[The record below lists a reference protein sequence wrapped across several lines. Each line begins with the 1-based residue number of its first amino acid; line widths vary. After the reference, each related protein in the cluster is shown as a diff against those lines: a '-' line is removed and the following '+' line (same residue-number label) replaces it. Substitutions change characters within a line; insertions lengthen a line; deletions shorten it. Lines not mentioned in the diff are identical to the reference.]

1 MSERAAEQ
9 LDTLQAKRQNEEAA
23 DTADEFVPARGL
35 TAPLLRLAEASG
47 TNAAGLSPTIRRQ
60 LLQLQASHGNHYV
73 QRLAARGRNDGHQ
86 GRADP
91 AIGHANASR
100 SGPATAPDA
109 TSRDGASKPAP
120 GARARKAARGAAQP
134 TAQHSNVEPN
144 LSRGARPTGTKRRRG
159 GPGIVQ
165 RSLVLGPVEAN
176 EQHQSEQAAT
186 EAAAAEVEAAP
197 PAAGTAPAGAAPPPA
212 TGGAPPPAEAA
223 PAASG
228 GDVPVGDGTEESAP
242 RESQPEETPAEAG
255 AGGSTA
261 ESQPDIANAAQAEA
275 GESRG
280 GGAAAPNVP
289 TAGLASPG
297 EAQADAKSAVGGQ
310 ASPPTGG
317 RGEDEASAA
326 DEQPALSA
334 EALDPQI
341 AALVADF
348 AAEFGSR
355 QDEVSGTAGQL
366 LDPSLRSAA
375 AKLIPDRRD
384 ELMGPQLQR
393 SALPGA
399 GPAGRIQRSV
409 AGIQREKGTGTLPTQ
424 KVKVTIPNWPKM
436 PLFKDVN
443 LGSWFL
449 LSGEIESPAWEGE
462 AKPPDHLRD
471 DTKESELQLT
481 ADGKVSGY
489 SATFYKETMGK
500 VGGADLEGQVGVEVT
515 NKSVKV
521 SGVSLKFPD
530 WGGEDGTLLAVGQL
544 DFSILEWET
553 GEPPA
558 VMVLSYVKK
567 LGMKSDFMLDG
578 WKMSGNLHVPV
589 KFSMKPNPAKVAEF
603 VTRVIGPRLAAAA
616 PAGLA
621 IGAPLLAGG
630 VCLAI
635 WMNAIQAGEDFA
647 TAIDYAKQNTLGYV
661 TEYFYTIMGH
671 EASKYS
677 NGGASAGKAAAQKVL
692 DGLRWDELPAGAQAK
707 IREEYLDA
715 GSLNMPGVQASIWN
729 KYRGEAIAWYRKEH
743 DWDAWAY
750 DKGLP
755 SDLRSLIRT
764 LDIAGP
770 PWSITNY

>member
-1 MSERAAEQ
+1 
-9 LDTLQAKRQNEEAA
+9 
-23 DTADEFVPARGL
+23 
-35 TAPLLRLAEASG
+35 
-47 TNAAGLSPTIRRQ
+47 
-60 LLQLQASHGNHYV
+60 
-73 QRLAARGRNDGHQ
+73 
-86 GRADP
+86 
-91 AIGHANASR
+91 
-100 SGPATAPDA
+100 
-109 TSRDGASKPAP
+109 
-120 GARARKAARGAAQP
+120 
-134 TAQHSNVEPN
+134 
-144 LSRGARPTGTKRRRG
+144 
-159 GPGIVQ
+159 
-165 RSLVLGPVEAN
+165 
-176 EQHQSEQAAT
+176 
-186 EAAAAEVEAAP
+186 
-197 PAAGTAPAGAAPPPA
+197 
-212 TGGAPPPAEAA
+212 
-223 PAASG
+223 
-228 GDVPVGDGTEESAP
+228 
-242 RESQPEETPAEAG
+242 
-255 AGGSTA
+255 TA
-261 ESQPDIANAAQAEA
+261 ESKPDIADAAQAEA

-317 RGEDEASAA
+317 RGDDEASAA

-334 EALDPQI
+334 DALDPQI

-348 AAEFGSR
+348 MAEFGSR

-384 ELMGPQLQR
+384 ELMLQR

-409 AGIQREKGTGTLPTQ
+409 AGIQRAKGTGTLPTQ

-443 LGSWFL
+443 VGSWFL
-449 LSGEIESPAWEGE
+449 LSGEIESPTWEGE

-471 DTKESELQLT
+471 DTKESELQFT

-489 SATFYKETMGK
+489 SATFHKETLGQ
-500 VGGADLEGQVGVEVT
+500 VGDAELEGQVGVEVT

-521 SGVSLKFPD
+521 SGLSLKFPD
-530 WGGEDGTLLAVGQL
+530 WGGEGAVLAQGQL
-544 DFSILEWET
+544 DFSLLEWEA

-567 LGMKSDFMLDG
+567 LGMKSNFTLDG
-578 WKMSGNLHVPV
+578 WTMSGNLHLPV

-621 IGAPLLAGG
+621 IGAPLVAGG

-635 WMNAIQAGEDFA
+635 WMNAIRAGEDFA

-661 TEYFYTIMGH
+661 TGYFYTIMGY
-671 EASKYS
+671 ESSKYS

-692 DGLRWDELPAGAQAK
+692 DDLRWGELPAGAQAK
-707 IREEYLDA
+707 IRAEYVDA

-755 SDLRSLIRT
+755 SDLRSLIKT

>member
-1 MSERAAEQ
+1 
-9 LDTLQAKRQNEEAA
+9 
-23 DTADEFVPARGL
+23 
-35 TAPLLRLAEASG
+35 
-47 TNAAGLSPTIRRQ
+47 
-60 LLQLQASHGNHYV
+60 
-73 QRLAARGRNDGHQ
+73 
-86 GRADP
+86 
-91 AIGHANASR
+91 
-100 SGPATAPDA
+100 
-109 TSRDGASKPAP
+109 
-120 GARARKAARGAAQP
+120 
-134 TAQHSNVEPN
+134 
-144 LSRGARPTGTKRRRG
+144 
-159 GPGIVQ
+159 VQ

-176 EQHQSEQAAT
+176 EQHQSEQGAT

-197 PAAGTAPAGAAPPPA
+197 PAAGTAPTGAAPPPA
-212 TGGAPPPAEAA
+212 TGGATPPAEGP

-228 GDVPVGDGTEESAP
+228 GDVPVGGGTEESAP
-242 RESQPEETPAEAG
+242 RESQPEETPGEAG

-261 ESQPDIANAAQAEA
+261 EGQPDIANAAQAED

-317 RGEDEASAA
+317 RGEDEASAV

-334 EALDPQI
+334 DALDPQI

-348 AAEFGSR
+348 TAEFGSR

-384 ELMGPQLQR
+384 ELMLQR

-409 AGIQREKGTGTLPTQ
+409 AGIQRAKGTGTQPTQ
-424 KVKVTIPNWPKM
+424 KVKITIPNWPKM

-443 LGSWFL
+443 IGSWFL
-449 LSGEIESPAWEGE
+449 LSGEIESPTWEGE

-471 DTKESELQLT
+471 DTKESELQFT

-489 SATFYKETMGK
+489 
-500 VGGADLEGQVGVEVT
+500 GVEVT

-521 SGVSLKFPD
+521 SGLSLKFPD
-530 WGGEDGTLLAVGQL
+530 WGGEDGTLLAAGQL
-544 DFSILEWET
+544 DFSLLEWEK
-553 GEPPA
+553 GELPA

-567 LGMKSDFMLDG
+567 LGMKSSFTVDG
-578 WKMSGNLHVPV
+578 WTMSGNLHLPV

-621 IGAPLLAGG
+621 IGAPLVAGG

-635 WMNAIQAGEDFA
+635 WLNAIRAGEDFA

-661 TEYFYTIMGH
+661 TGYFYTIMGY

-692 DGLRWDELPAGAQAK
+692 DDLRWSELPAGAQAK
-707 IREEYLDA
+707 IREEYLDS
-715 GSLNMPGVQASIWN
+715 GSLNMPGVQASMW
-729 KYRGEAIAWYRKEH
+729 KAYRGEAIAWYRKEH

-755 SDLRSLIRT
+755 SDLGSLMKT